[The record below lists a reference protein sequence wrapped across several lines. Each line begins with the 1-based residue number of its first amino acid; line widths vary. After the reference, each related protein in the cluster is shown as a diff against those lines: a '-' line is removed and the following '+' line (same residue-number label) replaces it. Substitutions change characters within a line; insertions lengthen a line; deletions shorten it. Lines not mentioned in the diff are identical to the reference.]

1 MHKLMKIH
9 VKYFASVRDLMGT
22 ESKDLDIDKSLSVY
36 ELWKDLTAK
45 LNVPKDVLIA
55 VNNKYVDK
63 DFKLNDGDE
72 VAYFPPV
79 TGG

>member
-1 MHKLMKIH
+1 MHNLMKIH
-9 VKYFASVRDLMGT
+9 VKYFASVRDLMEI
-22 ESKDLDIDKSLSVY
+22 ESEDLNLETSLSVY
-36 ELWKDLTAK
+36 ELWKELTLK
-45 LNVPKDVLIA
+45 VKVPRDILIA
-55 VNNKYVDK
+55 VNHEYVDK

>member
-22 ESKDLDIDKSLSVY
+22 ESKDLNIDKSLSVY
-36 ELWKDLTAK
+36 ELWKDLTVK

-55 VNNKYVDK
+55 VNHKYVDK

>member
-9 VKYFASVRDLMGT
+9 VKYFASVRDLMET

-36 ELWKDLTAK
+36 ELWKELTVK
-45 LNVPKDVLIA
+45 MNVPEDVLIA
-55 VNNKYVDK
+55 VNHKYVDK

>member
-9 VKYFASVRDLMGT
+9 VKYFASVRDLMET

-36 ELWKDLTAK
+36 ELWKELTVK
-45 LNVPKDVLIA
+45 MNVPEDVLIA
-55 VNNKYVDK
+55 VNHNYVDK

>member
-36 ELWKDLTAK
+36 ELWKDLTVK

-55 VNNKYVDK
+55 VNQKYVDK

>member
-1 MHKLMKIH
+1 MEIE
-9 VKYFASVRDLMGT
+9 SEDLNLET
-22 ESKDLDIDKSLSVY
+22 SLSVY
-36 ELWKDLTAK
+36 ELWKELTLK
-45 LNVPKDVLIA
+45 VKVPKDILIA
-55 VNNKYVDK
+55 VNHEYVDK

>member
-9 VKYFASVRDLMGT
+9 VKYFASVRDLMET

-36 ELWKDLTAK
+36 ELWKELTVK
-45 LNVPKDVLIA
+45 MNVPEDVLIA
-55 VNNKYVDK
+55 VNHKYVDK
-63 DFKLNDGDE
+63 GFKLNDGDE

>member
-1 MHKLMKIH
+1 MKIH
-9 VKYFASVRDLMGT
+9 VKYFASVRDLMKI
-22 ESKDLDIDKSLSVY
+22 ESEDLNLETSLSVY
-36 ELWKDLTAK
+36 ELWKELTVK
-45 LNVPKDVLIA
+45 VNVPKDILIA
-55 VNNKYVDK
+55 VNHKYVDR

>member
-1 MHKLMKIH
+1 MKIY
-9 VKYFASVRDLMGT
+9 VKYFASVRDLMEI
-22 ESKDLDIDKSLSVY
+22 ESEDLNLETSLSVY
-36 ELWKDLTAK
+36 ELWKELTVK
-45 LNVPKDVLIA
+45 VKGPKDILVA
-55 VNNKYVDK
+55 VNHDYVDK

>member
-1 MHKLMKIH
+1 MKIH
-9 VKYFASVRDLMGT
+9 VKYFASVRDLMET

-36 ELWKDLTAK
+36 ELWKELTVK
-45 LNVPKDVLIA
+45 MNVPEDVLIA
-55 VNNKYVDK
+55 VNHKYVDK

>member
-1 MHKLMKIH
+1 ME
-9 VKYFASVRDLMGT
+9 T

-36 ELWKDLTAK
+36 ELWKELTVK
-45 LNVPKDVLIA
+45 MNVPEDVLIA
-55 VNNKYVDK
+55 VNHKYVDK

>member
-1 MHKLMKIH
+1 MKIY
-9 VKYFASVRDLMGT
+9 VKYFASIRDLM
-22 ESKDLDIDKSLSVY
+22 EIDSEEINIKNSLSVNDLWQ
-36 ELWKDLTAK
+36 ELTVKIKA
-45 LNVPKDVLIA
+45 PAEILIA
-55 VNNKYVDK
+55 VNHEYVDK

>member
-36 ELWKDLTAK
+36 ELWKDLTVK
-45 LNVPKDVLIA
+45 LNVQKDVLIA
-55 VNNKYVDK
+55 VNHKYVDK

>member
-9 VKYFASVRDLMGT
+9 VKYFASVRDLMEI
-22 ESKDLDIDKSLSVY
+22 ESEDLNLETSLSVY
-36 ELWKDLTAK
+36 ELWKKLTVK
-45 LNVPKDVLIA
+45 VRVPADILIA
-55 VNNKYVDK
+55 VNHEYVDK

>member
-9 VKYFASVRDLMGT
+9 VKYFASVRDSMGT

-36 ELWKDLTAK
+36 ELWKELTVK
-45 LNVPKDVLIA
+45 MNVPEDVLIA
-55 VNNKYVDK
+55 VNHKYVDK

>member
-1 MHKLMKIH
+1 MKIH

-36 ELWKDLTAK
+36 ELWKDLTVK
-45 LNVPKDVLIA
+45 LNVQKDVLIA
-55 VNNKYVDK
+55 VNHKYVDK

>member
-1 MHKLMKIH
+1 MKIH
-9 VKYFASVRDLMGT
+9 VKYFASVRDLMEI
-22 ESKDLDIDKSLSVY
+22 ESEDLNLETSLSVY
-36 ELWKDLTAK
+36 ELWKELTLK
-45 LNVPKDVLIA
+45 VKVPKDILVA
-55 VNNKYVDK
+55 VNHEYVDK

>member
-9 VKYFASVRDLMGT
+9 VKYFASVRDLMEI
-22 ESKDLDIDKSLSVY
+22 ESEDLNLETSLSVY
-36 ELWKDLTAK
+36 ELWKELTLK
-45 LNVPKDVLIA
+45 VKVPKDILVA
-55 VNNKYVDK
+55 VNHEYVDK

>member
-1 MHKLMKIH
+1 MEIE
-9 VKYFASVRDLMGT
+9 SEDLNLET
-22 ESKDLDIDKSLSVY
+22 SLSVY
-36 ELWKDLTAK
+36 ELWKELTLK
-45 LNVPKDVLIA
+45 VKVPKDILVA
-55 VNNKYVDK
+55 VNHEYVDK

>member
-1 MHKLMKIH
+1 MHNLMKIH
-9 VKYFASVRDLMGT
+9 VKYFASVRDLMEI
-22 ESKDLDIDKSLSVY
+22 ESEDLNLETSLSVY
-36 ELWKDLTAK
+36 ELWKELTLK
-45 LNVPKDVLIA
+45 VKVPKDILIA
-55 VNNKYVDK
+55 VNHEYVDK

>member
-1 MHKLMKIH
+1 
-9 VKYFASVRDLMGT
+9 MGT

-36 ELWKDLTAK
+36 ELWKDLTVK
-45 LNVPKDVLIA
+45 FNVPKDVLIA
-55 VNNKYVDK
+55 VNHKYVDK

>member
-1 MHKLMKIH
+1 MKIH

-22 ESKDLDIDKSLSVY
+22 ESKDLDIDISLSVY
-36 ELWKDLTAK
+36 ELWKDLTVK
-45 LNVPKDVLIA
+45 LNDPKDVLIA
-55 VNNKYVDK
+55 VNHKYVDK

>member
-1 MHKLMKIH
+1 MHNLMKIH
-9 VKYFASVRDLMGT
+9 VKYFASVRDLMET
-22 ESKDLDIDKSLSVY
+22 ESEDLNLETSLSVY
-36 ELWKDLTAK
+36 ELWKELTLK
-45 LNVPKDVLIA
+45 VKVPKDILIA
-55 VNNKYVDK
+55 VNHEYVDK

>member
-1 MHKLMKIH
+1 M
-9 VKYFASVRDLMGT
+9 SQ
-22 ESKDLDIDKSLSVY
+22 
-36 ELWKDLTAK
+36 
-45 LNVPKDVLIA
+45 KDVLIA
-55 VNNKYVDK
+55 VNHKYVDK

>member
-36 ELWKDLTAK
+36 ELWKDLTVK
-45 LNVPKDVLIA
+45 LNVPKDVRIA
-55 VNNKYVDK
+55 VNHKYVDK

>member
-36 ELWKDLTAK
+36 ELWKDLTVK
-45 LNVPKDVLIA
+45 LNVTKDVLIA
-55 VNNKYVDK
+55 VNHKYVDK

>member
-9 VKYFASVRDLMGT
+9 VKYFASVRDLMEI
-22 ESKDLDIDKSLSVY
+22 ESEDLNLETSLSVY
-36 ELWKDLTAK
+36 ELWKELTVK
-45 LNVPKDVLIA
+45 VKGPKDILVA
-55 VNNKYVDK
+55 VNHEYVDK

>member
-1 MHKLMKIH
+1 MHNLMKIH
-9 VKYFASVRDLMGT
+9 VKYFASVRDLMEI
-22 ESKDLDIDKSLSVY
+22 ESEDLNLETSLSVY
-36 ELWKDLTAK
+36 ELWKELTLK
-45 LNVPKDVLIA
+45 VKVPKDILVA
-55 VNNKYVDK
+55 VNHEYVDK

>member
-1 MHKLMKIH
+1 MKIH
-9 VKYFASVRDLMGT
+9 VKYFASVRDLMEI
-22 ESKDLDIDKSLSVY
+22 ESEDLNLETSLSVY
-36 ELWKDLTAK
+36 ELWKELTVK
-45 LNVPKDVLIA
+45 VKGPKDILVA
-55 VNNKYVDK
+55 VNHEYVDK

>member
-1 MHKLMKIH
+1 MKIE
-9 VKYFASVRDLMGT
+9 SEDLNLET
-22 ESKDLDIDKSLSVY
+22 SLSVY
-36 ELWKDLTAK
+36 ELWKELTVK
-45 LNVPKDVLIA
+45 VNVPKDILIA
-55 VNNKYVDK
+55 VNHKYVDR

>member
-9 VKYFASVRDLMGT
+9 VKYFASVRDLMKI
-22 ESKDLDIDKSLSVY
+22 ESEDLNLETSLSVY
-36 ELWKDLTAK
+36 ELWKELTVK
-45 LNVPKDVLIA
+45 VNVPKDILIA
-55 VNNKYVDK
+55 VNHKYVDR

>member
-9 VKYFASVRDLMGT
+9 VKYFASVRDLMKIDS
-22 ESKDLDIDKSLSVY
+22 EDLSIENSLSVH
-36 ELWKDLTAK
+36 ELWKELTAK
-45 LNVPKDVLIA
+45 INAPENILIA
-55 VNNKYVDK
+55 VNHKYVGK
-63 DFKLNDGDE
+63 ETKLNDGDE

>member
-1 MHKLMKIH
+1 MKIH

-36 ELWKDLTAK
+36 ELWKDLTVK
-45 LNVPKDVLIA
+45 LNVPKDVRIA
-55 VNNKYVDK
+55 VNHKYVDK

>member
-1 MHKLMKIH
+1 MKIH
-9 VKYFASVRDLMGT
+9 VKYFASVRDLMEI
-22 ESKDLDIDKSLSVY
+22 ESEDLNLETSLSVY
-36 ELWKDLTAK
+36 ELWKELTVK
-45 LNVPKDVLIA
+45 VKGPKDILIA
-55 VNNKYVDK
+55 VNHKYVDK